1 MSSEFTKEEDY
12 QEVRKNSETYWQ
24 FESTRDC
31 TQLSMMDSQQL
42 CGSRMRPN
50 SDFTGIT
57 PDVCPVPSADTTS
70 LLVFPTSV
78 DVSPLGP
85 VTLPSLKSPP
95 CTIERAVLPDIAFPP
110 PAEGD
115 IEEDIWEQILPE
127 DDCSLSGSDSLQALE
142 GLTQAVLAGN
152 AIQQMMLRSNIR
164 CWLPSTRQMTSWR
177 RWRMPSED
185 RGYFLQLLQLGTVII
200 GHIVT
205 VEPSPTPDL
214 IKLRSVVRR
223 RSESPP

>member
-12 QEVRKNSETYWQ
+12 REVRKNPETYWQ

-42 CGSRMRPN
+42 WGSRMRPN

-57 PDVCPVPSADTTS
+57 TDVCPVPSADTTS

-85 VTLPSLKSPP
+85 VTLPSLKSPL

-115 IEEDIWEQILPE
+115 IEEDILEQILPE
-127 DDCSLSGSDSLQALE
+127 DDCSLSGSDSLQSLE

-152 AIQQMMLRSNIR
+152 AIQQMML
-164 CWLPSTRQMTSWR
+164 
-177 RWRMPSED
+177 E
-185 RGYFLQLLQLGTVII
+185 V
-200 GHIVT
+200 H
-205 VEPSPTPDL
+205 
-214 IKLRSVVRR
+214 
-223 RSESPP
+223 

>member
-1 MSSEFTKEEDY
+1 MSSEFTKKRITGKSGKI
-12 QEVRKNSETYWQ
+12 RKLTGS
-24 FESTRDC
+24 SRDC

-42 CGSRMRPN
+42 WGSRMRPN

-57 PDVCPVPSADTTS
+57 TDVCPVPSADTTS

-85 VTLPSLKSPP
+85 VTLPSLKSPL

-115 IEEDIWEQILPE
+115 IEEDILEQILPE
-127 DDCSLSGSDSLQALE
+127 DDCSLSGSDSLQSLE

-152 AIQQMMLRSNIR
+152 AIQQMML
-164 CWLPSTRQMTSWR
+164 
-177 RWRMPSED
+177 E
-185 RGYFLQLLQLGTVII
+185 V
-200 GHIVT
+200 H
-205 VEPSPTPDL
+205 
-214 IKLRSVVRR
+214 
-223 RSESPP
+223 

>member
-12 QEVRKNSETYWQ
+12 REVRKNPETYWQ

-42 CGSRMRPN
+42 WGSRMRPN

-57 PDVCPVPSADTTS
+57 TDVCPVPSADTTS

-85 VTLPSLKSPP
+85 VTLPSLKSPL

-115 IEEDIWEQILPE
+115 IEEDILEQILPE
-127 DDCSLSGSDSLQALE
+127 DDCSLSGSDSLQSLQ

-152 AIQQMMLRSNIR
+152 AIQQMMLEVQQKMLAAVNKTNDQLEKVDVAIR
-164 CWLPSTRQMTSWR
+164 RQRVLPSNSTSL
-177 RWRMPSED
+177 E
-185 RGYFLQLLQLGTVII
+185 LL
-200 GHIVT
+200 
-205 VEPSPTPDL
+205 
-214 IKLRSVVRR
+214 
-223 RSESPP
+223 